1 LIPSYVR
8 DADMCLIVL
17 DLSARSS
24 FENLD
29 KWMDFVRDTRGI
41 DEALIFIVGNKSD
54 LEER

>member
-1 LIPSYVR
+1 
-8 DADMCLIVL
+8 MCLIVL